1 MQTRKH
7 YFSVKLQLPAFVIKM
22 WDKEKSSNSTMH
34 CALLLSKVSSQIL
47 VIYRTGTI
55 FREISSQLEES
66 VLKKKLQFFREINF
80 TKIYHSYV
88 YATVHTPPLIYRNEF
103 LLLFVPLAHHDIGP

>member
-1 MQTRKH
+1 
-7 YFSVKLQLPAFVIKM
+7 
-22 WDKEKSSNSTMH
+22 MH

-55 FREISSQLEES
+55 FREISSQLS
-66 VLKKKLQFFREINF
+66 LYWKNKRLSIFPWNQFHENLSFI
-80 TKIYHSYV
+80 SV

>member
-1 MQTRKH
+1 
-7 YFSVKLQLPAFVIKM
+7 
-22 WDKEKSSNSTMH
+22 MH

-47 VIYRTGTI
+47 VNYRTGTI
-55 FREISSQLEES
+55 FREISSQLS
-66 VLKKKLQFFREINF
+66 LYWKTKDFQFFREINF

>member
-1 MQTRKH
+1 
-7 YFSVKLQLPAFVIKM
+7 
-22 WDKEKSSNSTMH
+22 MH

-47 VIYRTGTI
+47 ANYRTPGP
-55 FREISSQLEES
+55 FS
-66 VLKKKLQFFREINF
+66 VKSVHNWVCIEKTKDFQFFREINF